1 MKQKFK
7 GQTLTLSK
15 CVKNILSV
23 YTTANLEATKKNWYV
38 EANHFARGLSIKYDV
53 PLSVA
58 CGVIASLSP
67 LKSWTENKLIAESFL
82 NNGKGKH
89 VKVFIGKA
97 RQIEASNGDVET
109 IALILNGNKTTS
121 FFINILEPHQQNFVT
136 IDRHALSIALGRN
149 ILENEG
155 KGITFN
161 QYQFFVNAYNLAGTK
176 ANISPVLMQSITWET
191 WRENKKAK
199 ENIDI
204 PF

>member
-1 MKQKFK
+1 MEQKFK
-7 GQTLTLSK
+7 GQTLILSK

-23 YTTANLEATKKNWYV
+23 YNEAGNVIRPNWYV
-38 EANHFARGLSIKYDV
+38 SANFFAQSLANKYDV

-67 LKSWTENKLIAESFL
+67 LKSWTENKIIAEGFL
-82 NNGKGKH
+82 HNGKGKH
-89 VKVFIGKA
+89 TVAFIEKA
-97 RQIEASNGDVET
+97 RQIKASNGDVET
-109 IALILNGNKTTS
+109 IALILNGNKTIS

-161 QYQFFVNAYNLAGTK
+161 QYQFFANAYNVAGVK
-176 ANISPVLMQSITWET
+176 AGISPVLMQSITWET
-191 WRENKKAK
+191 WRENKSKK
-199 ENIDI
+199 DV

>member
-1 MKQKFK
+1 MKQQFK
-7 GQTLTLSK
+7 GQSLTLTK
-15 CVKNILSV
+15 CVNNIMKV
-23 YTTANLEATKKNWYV
+23 YNQSDKTISTNWYV
-38 EANHFARGLSIKYDV
+38 EANQYAQSLATLYNV

-67 LKSWTENKLIAESFL
+67 LKSWNENKIIAKSFL
-82 NNGKGKH
+82 HNGKGKH
-89 VKVFIGKA
+89 TKCFIDKA
-97 RQIEASNGDVET
+97 VQIKQSNGDVET
-109 IALILNGNKTTS
+109 IANILNGNKTIS

-161 QYQFFVNAYNLAGTK
+161 QYQFFVNAYNVAGTK
-176 ANISPVLMQSITWET
+176 AGISPVLMQSITWVT
-191 WRENKKAK
+191 WRELKKK
-199 ENIDI
+199 QDNQDV